1 MSKEV
6 DIKLDMIRVYFKHRI
21 ANCLSEDS
29 YDDKLGMHI
38 FQLHCIG
45 SPTTLHVSSE
55 FIDAHS
61 PAEILTTLMR
71 LHPESYIQGI
81 NTGQITLTI
90 DGIKVESNEI

>member
-1 MSKEV
+1 MSREV

-21 ANCLSEDS
+21 ADCLSEDS

-38 FQLHCIG
+38 FQLHCKG
-45 SPTTLHVSSE
+45 DPTRFHVSRA

-71 LHPESYIQGI
+71 LHPESYIRGI
-81 NTGQITLTI
+81 NTGHVSITM
-90 DGIKVESNEI
+90 DGVKVESNEI